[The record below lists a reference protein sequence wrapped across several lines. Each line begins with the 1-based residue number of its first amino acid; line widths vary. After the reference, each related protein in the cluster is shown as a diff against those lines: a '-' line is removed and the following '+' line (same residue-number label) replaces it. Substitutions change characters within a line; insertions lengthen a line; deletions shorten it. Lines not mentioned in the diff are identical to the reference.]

1 MRALITGSQGFVGQY
16 LRRELEENGYE
27 VVGLDVQPGEGAVQA
42 DLLNPEQTKA
52 AVERAKPDAVF
63 HLAGQADVAKS
74 WKIPQRTMEINVIA
88 AVNLMEAVRAFDPS
102 VRMVLVGS
110 SDQYGNLGE
119 AGRLVSE
126 DLAAHPQTPY
136 AVSKKAQEEMAR
148 VYVRAYGMNICM
160 TRSFNHGGAG
170 QRLGFLIPDFA
181 SGIVKVERG
190 EAKSLR
196 VGNLTSRRDFTHVR
210 DVARA
215 YRLIAEKGQP
225 GEVYNVGSG
234 VTWSAQEI
242 LDKLCAMAVC
252 PIPVEQDPARMRP
265 SDTPVICCDHTKL
278 TTDTGWVPQIPLE
291 DILSDTL
298 CDWRER
304 E

>member
-1 MRALITGSQGFVGQY
+1 MRALITGSQGFVGKY

-27 VVGLDVQPGEGAVQA
+27 VLGIDLQAGPDTILA
-42 DLLNPEQTKA
+42 DLLAPEQMKEVVSQTK
-52 AVERAKPDAVF
+52 PNAVF
-63 HLAGQADVAKS
+63 HLAGQADVARS
-74 WKIPQRTMEINVIA
+74 WKIPQRTMEINVLA

-102 VRMVLVGS
+102 MRMVLVGS

-119 AGRLVSE
+119 EGRLVSE
-126 DLAAHPQTPY
+126 TLETHPQTPY

-190 EAKSLR
+190 EAKSLK
-196 VGNLTSRRDFTHVR
+196 VGSLTSRRDFTHVR
-210 DVARA
+210 DVVRA
-215 YRLIAEKGQP
+215 YRMIAEKGKP

-234 VTWSAQEI
+234 VTYSAQKI
-242 LDKLCAMAVC
+242 LDKLCEMAVC
-252 PIPVEQDPARMRP
+252 PIPVEQDPTRMRP

-278 TTDTGWVPQIPLE
+278 TADTGWEPQIPLE

-298 CDWRER
+298 CCWRGR